1 MIVLK
6 TATEIEILR
15 ANGAILASVL
25 DRVCQEVAVGQ
36 NTGELDR
43 LAERLIRESG
53 SEPAFKGMYGFPAT
67 ICTSINEEIVHGIPS
82 LKRQLKKGDILSI
95 DIGLYR
101 SGMYVDMATTVPVG
115 KVDEKAAKLIQV
127 TEEALWRGIGMVNIG
142 NRLGDVSHAIGSCVE
157 DAGLYVVREYT
168 GHGIGR
174 DLHEDPQILNYGE
187 PGQGP
192 RLQIGM
198 VFALEPMAKTV
209 PGTVEVLANS
219 WTVVTDQGA
228 LAAHFEH
235 TVALTKNGVEVLTR
249 GGV

>member
-6 TATEIEILR
+6 TATEIDILR

-25 DRVCQEVAVGQ
+25 NRVCQEVSPGQ

-43 LAERLIRESG
+43 LAERLVRESG

-82 LKRQLKKGDILSI
+82 LKRRLKKGDILSI
-95 DIGLYR
+95 DIGLCR

-115 KVDEKAAKLIQV
+115 EVDEKAARLLQV
-127 TEEALWRGIGMVNIG
+127 TEEALRRGIGMVNIG
-142 NRLGDVSHAIGSCVE
+142 NRLTDVSHAIGSYVE
-157 DAGLYVVREYT
+157 NEGLYVVREYT

-174 DLHEDPQILNYGE
+174 DLHEDPQILNYGDS
-187 PGQGP
+187 GQGP

-198 VFALEPMAKTV
+198 VLALEPMVKTV
-209 PGTVEVLANS
+209 PGAVEVLDDG

-235 TVALTKNGVEVLTR
+235 TIALTKNGVEVLTR

>member
-6 TATEIEILR
+6 TATEIDILR

-25 DRVCQEVAVGQ
+25 NRVCQEVSPGQ

-43 LAERLIRESG
+43 LAERLVRESG

-82 LKRQLKKGDILSI
+82 LKRRLKKGDILSI
-95 DIGLYR
+95 DIGLCR

-115 KVDEKAAKLIQV
+115 EVDEKAARLLQV
-127 TEEALWRGIGMVNIG
+127 TEEALRRGIGMVNIG
-142 NRLGDVSHAIGSCVE
+142 NRLTDVSHAIGSYVE
-157 DAGLYVVREYT
+157 NEGLYVVREYT

-174 DLHEDPQILNYGE
+174 DLHEDPQILNYGDS
-187 PGQGP
+187 GQGP

-198 VFALEPMAKTV
+198 VLALEPMVKTV
-209 PGTVEVLANS
+209 PGTVEVLDDG

-235 TVALTKNGVEVLTR
+235 TIALTKNSVEVLTR

>member
-6 TATEIEILR
+6 TATEIDILR

-25 DRVCQEVAVGQ
+25 NRVCQEVSPGQ

-43 LAERLIRESG
+43 LAERLVRESG

-82 LKRQLKKGDILSI
+82 LKRRLKKGDILSI
-95 DIGLYR
+95 DIGLCR
-101 SGMYVDMATTVPVG
+101 NGMYVDMATTVPVG
-115 KVDEKAAKLIQV
+115 EVDEKAAKLLQV

-142 NRLGDVSHAIGSCVE
+142 NRLTDVSHAIGSYVE
-157 DAGLYVVREYT
+157 NEGLYVVREYT

-174 DLHEDPQILNYGE
+174 DLHEDPQILNYGDS
-187 PGQGP
+187 GQGP

-198 VFALEPMAKTV
+198 VLALEPMVKTV
-209 PGTVEVLANS
+209 PGAVEVLGDG

-235 TVALTKNGVEVLTR
+235 TITLRNNGVEVLTR

>member
-6 TATEIEILR
+6 TATEIDILR

-25 DRVCQEVAVGQ
+25 NRVCQEVSPGQ

-43 LAERLIRESG
+43 LAERLVRESG

-82 LKRQLKKGDILSI
+82 LKRRLKKGDILSI
-95 DIGLYR
+95 DIGLCR

-115 KVDEKAAKLIQV
+115 EVDEKAARLLQV

-142 NRLGDVSHAIGSCVE
+142 NRLTDVSHAIGSYVE
-157 DAGLYVVREYT
+157 NEGLYVVREYT

-174 DLHEDPQILNYGE
+174 DLHEDPQILNYGDS
-187 PGQGP
+187 GQGP

-198 VFALEPMAKTV
+198 VLALEPMVKTV
-209 PGTVEVLANS
+209 PGTVEVLDDG

-235 TVALTKNGVEVLTR
+235 TIALTKNSVEVLTR

>member
-6 TATEIEILR
+6 TATEIDILR

-25 DRVCQEVAVGQ
+25 DRVCQQVSPGQ

-82 LKRQLKKGDILSI
+82 LKRRLKKGDILSI
-95 DIGLYR
+95 DIGLCR

-115 KVDEKAAKLIQV
+115 EVGEKAAKLLQV

-142 NRLGDVSHAIGSCVE
+142 NRLTDVSHAIGSYVE
-157 DAGLYVVREYT
+157 NEGLYVVREYT

-174 DLHEDPQILNYGE
+174 DLHEDPQILNYGDS
-187 PGQGP
+187 GQGP

-198 VFALEPMAKTV
+198 VLALEPMVKTV
-209 PGTVEVLANS
+209 PGAVEVLDDG
-219 WTVVTDQGA
+219 WTVVTNQGA

-235 TVALTKNGVEVLTR
+235 TIALTKNGVEVLTR

>member
-25 DRVCQEVAVGQ
+25 DRVCQEVSLGQ

-115 KVDEKAAKLIQV
+115 EVDEKAAKLMQV

-142 NRLGDVSHAIGSCVE
+142 NRLADVSHAIGSCIE

-187 PGQGP
+187 SGQGP

-198 VFALEPMAKTV
+198 VLALEPMAKTV
-209 PGTVEVLANS
+209 PGTVEVLADS
-219 WTVVTDQGA
+219 WTVAADQGA

-249 GGV
+249 GGL